1 MNFNTPILVFDIE
14 TIPDLTTAKR
24 LYPELGDLSDE
35 NAFTALITLRE
46 AETGKSF
53 MQYPLHKIV
62 CLSVLWVN
70 LDKRQFKLRSLS
82 LNEMDEQTILET
94 FLKAIDKKPILVS
107 WNGAGFDIPVLA
119 YRSLHHRLSAPHL
132 FNDHKNGYLNRYS
145 TAHIDLM
152 DKMKIGSFG
161 NSQKLDV
168 IASLCGFA
176 GKGGVD
182 GNQVLPMV
190 QKGDWANL
198 CRYCESDVVNTWLI
212 YLRWQLLYGQLNEQ
226 DANAIEQDTL
236 AYLATLTDSDGSP
249 RHQAFLSHLANVKS
263 PQITDQSEQLPNE

>member
-35 NAFTALITLRE
+35 NAFTALIALRE

-62 CLSVLWVN
+62 CLSFLWAD
-70 LDKRQFKLRSLS
+70 LAQKKYTLKSLS
-82 LNEMDEQTILET
+82 ADTLDEKEIIQT
-94 FLKAIDKKPILVS
+94 FLRAFNQKPILVS

-132 FNDHKNGYLNRYS
+132 FNDHKNGYLNRYG

-152 DKMKIGSFG
+152 DKMKVGSFS
-161 NSQKLDV
+161 NSQKLDI

-182 GNQVLPMV
+182 GNEVLPMV

-226 DANAIEQDTL
+226 DVIAIEQDTL

-249 RHQAFLSHLANVKS
+249 RHQAFLTEATS
-263 PQITDQSEQLPNE
+263 PSDKK